1 MISNS
6 GTASSTSF
14 FTPLSHWLQLVH
26 FQSWTFPAAN
36 HPFKQFSK
44 LATPLYGT
52 GISIPLRTSFLIYW
66 YLQLLHYRTDE
77 TLPWCL
83 GNCSTEIIA
92 IRNSCASCCVLSA
105 NCGNSTLTACLACTG
120 CITFP
125 SALFTNFSSANTCS
139 WKSLYSFL
147 TRCLGLLLNDESPLA
162 RHWKIAFIAL
172 HNRWFLSLQVPE
184 VLSQ

>member
-6 GTASSTSF
+6 GTTFSISF
-14 FTPLSHWLQLVH
+14 FTPLPYWLQFVR
-26 FQSWTFPAAN
+26 FQSWTSSAAK
-36 HPFKQFSK
+36 HLSKQFSK
-44 LATPLYGT
+44 LATPLSGT
-52 GISIPLRTSFLIYW
+52 GTSIQLRTSFLIDW
-66 YLQLLHYRTDE
+66 YLQLLHCWTDE
-77 TLPWCL
+77 TLPWYL
-83 GNCSTEIIA
+83 GNYSTGRIA
-92 IRNSCASCCVLSA
+92 IKNSCASCCVLSA

-162 RHWKIAFIAL
+162 RHWKIAFM
-172 HNRWFLSLQVPE
+172 
-184 VLSQ
+184 